1 MTKSN
6 VLDVTVEGATPS
18 ISITASTTSLPS
30 SGGTVDF
37 TGSTNL
43 PAGSTVYWVI
53 NGPSGEY
60 DSGSTTVSSSG
71 TFSFS
76 ETFPANTYSVPETYS
91 VYAQIG
97 SVTSNT
103 LTITVAAISESINL
117 TSQSAT
123 TLPSSGGTVS
133 FTGTTNLPA
142 GTTLDIYVNAGNVG
156 TTSVGSGGSISFS
169 VAIPSNPTGS
179 TVTYDVYVENP
190 TTGTQSNTAA
200 ISVAPA
206 SQSITLTGQSAT
218 TLPSSGGSVT
228 FSGTATGYNPG
239 QTFYVFVNGVN
250 TTTTTLGQHYTF
262 SFTLSFPANTSTSL
276 VTYDIDV
283 SDNTS
288 NT

>member
-6 VLDVTVEGATPS
+6 VLDVTVQGAAPS

-76 ETFPANTYSVPETYS
+76 DTFPANTYSVPETYS

-103 LTITVAAISESINL
+103 LTITVAAVSKSISL

-123 TLPSSGGTVS
+123 TLPSSGGTV
-133 FTGTTNLPA
+133 
-142 GTTLDIYVNAGNVG
+142 
-156 TTSVGSGGSISFS
+156 
-169 VAIPSNPTGS
+169 
-179 TVTYDVYVENP
+179 
-190 TTGTQSNTAA
+190 
-200 ISVAPA
+200 
-206 SQSITLTGQSAT
+206 
-218 TLPSSGGSVT
+218 T

-239 QTFYVFVNGVN
+239 QVFYVFVNGHMI
-250 TTTTTLGQHYTF
+250 TTTTLGSNNTF
-262 SFTLSFPANTSTSL
+262 SFALNFPANNSTSPE
-276 VTYDIDV
+276 TYTIDV

-288 NT
+288 NQ